1 MNIEKDEMR
10 QVISR
15 EISQCDI
22 LKNETMPATRH
33 FCDNYEKNNVLI
45 IDEVRNTQR
54 KKSLKILDIKDNST
68 IEG

>member
-15 EISQCDI
+15 EISQCHI
-22 LKNETMPATRH
+22 LTNETMPATRY